1 MSQVSVKILWT
12 TVVCRQVRSCSW
24 EPFPGCFT
32 CWENKISPP
41 QAMWER
47 KKMQDGK
54 TDRFLELTL
63 GQSGPYPAWSQLHW
77 PGLPFRPFFT
87 PGLEPA
93 NCNGPASLSG
103 QLLSQP
109 RRIQKSTAQS
119 QNEAWLQSAAQK
131 FKNGF
136 VLTSIRS
143 KWRLLI

>member
-1 MSQVSVKILWT
+1 MSQVSAKILWM

-93 NCNGPASLSG
+93 MAQPHFPASYSVNQG
-103 QLLSQP
+103 EFRSQQP
-109 RRIQKSTAQS
+109 RAKMKLDYKVLLENSRMGLFSF
-119 QNEAWLQSAAQK
+119 K
-131 FKNGF
+131 FDGNQDF
-136 VLTSIRS
+136 
-143 KWRLLI
+143 W